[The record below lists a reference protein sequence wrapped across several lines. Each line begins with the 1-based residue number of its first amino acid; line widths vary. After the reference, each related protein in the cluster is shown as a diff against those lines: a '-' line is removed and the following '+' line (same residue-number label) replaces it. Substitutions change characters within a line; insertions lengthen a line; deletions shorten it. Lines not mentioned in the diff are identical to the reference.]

1 MEELTE
7 QQKRWLF
14 KGEFIE
20 LFELFEEKRK
30 EYSRLVS
37 DLKGLSPGLH
47 ILKYD
52 FEKGK
57 LVQKEF
63 NTYPEIEI
71 TLKEIN
77 SKCAEIEDIDKKLE
91 EMRKTYQKKYKTK
104 ITYTQLV
111 SELKGDKWVK
121 SKMQ

>member
-1 MEELTE
+1 MDKLTE
-7 QQKRWLF
+7 QQEKWLF

-30 EYSRLVS
+30 EYKSLVS
-37 DLKGLSPGLH
+37 DLRGLTPGIH
-47 ILKYD
+47 VLKCD

-63 NTYPEIEI
+63 NTYPDIKETLDLINLKCEEIE
-71 TLKEIN
+71 K
-77 SKCAEIEDIDKKLE
+77 IDNKLE

-111 SELKGDKWVK
+111 SELKGEI
-121 SKMQ
+121 